1 MVVKVTFQDND
12 YTNILESIFNN
23 FTTVLSDYTI
33 KQLMEE
39 ILQEG
44 KATSFDN
51 TTDYITKLLTQGEV
65 EKPESIVLKELIT
78 DVITKYIKEHNEEDY
93 DYLHRHLKVTITKS
107 LTPKWENGEVVYYIP
122 LTDTCITL

>member
-33 KQLMEE
+33 RQLMEE
-39 ILQEG
+39 ILKEG

-51 TTDYITKLLTQGEV
+51 TTDYITKLLTQEEV

-78 DVITKYIKEHNEEDY
+78 DVITKYIKEHNPEDY
-93 DYLHRHLKVTITKS
+93 DYLCRHLKVTITKS

-122 LTDTCITL
+122 LADTCITL